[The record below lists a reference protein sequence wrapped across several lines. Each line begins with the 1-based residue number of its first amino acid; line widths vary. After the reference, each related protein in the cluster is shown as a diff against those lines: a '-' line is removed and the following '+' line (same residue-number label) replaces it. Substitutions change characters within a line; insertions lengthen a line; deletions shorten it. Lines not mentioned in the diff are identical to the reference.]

1 MILAEVCEFIV
12 DTEHKTAPYIESGIP
27 SVRTPNVGKGRLILD
42 KDIKF
47 VDEPTFV
54 EWTKRAVPQKND
66 LIIAREA
73 PVGNVAIVEDIQVC
87 LGQRTVLARPNILTV
102 SPSFLCYYL
111 ISPKIQYKMLAG
123 SGGSTVSHLNMKDIR
138 NLDLE
143 TLPTLPTQHRI
154 SSILS
159 AYDDLIENNLKRIK
173 LLEEKAFLGYKVIVK
188 SEKLRKISVFDYA
201 EIMSGGTQSTTD
213 PNFWEGEIP
222 FFTPKDLA
230 SHSGYYLTDTERK
243 ITELGLEKCN
253 SRLFPRDTIFITAR
267 GTVGKIVLAKI
278 PSAISQSN
286 YAVTSRNGSLNYF
299 LFLALID
306 KIDHFKQLAVG
317 GIFDTIIVDTFRMIF
332 IDMPDERVIN
342 QYNIEITPA
351 FQLIDVL
358 QKHNTKLREA
368 RNILL
373 PRLMS
378 GEIEV

>member
-143 TLPTLPTQHRI
+143 TLPTLSTQCKI
-154 SSILS
+154 ASILS
-159 AYDDLIENNLKRIK
+159 TYDDLIENNLKRIK
-173 LLEEKAFLGYKVIVK
+173 LLEEKAFLDYKCINRDSHDVKAEKKKLKDVLDLKYGKALKADNRTIGKYPVFGSSGIVGSHESYLVDGPGIVVGRKGNVGSVFWSFDNFWVIDTAYYVE
-188 SEKLRKISVFDYA
+188 SKIS
-201 EIMSGGTQSTTD
+201 
-213 PNFWEGEIP
+213 
-222 FFTPKDLA
+222 L
-230 SHSGYYLTDTERK
+230 YYLYFNLKEQHFVNTDAAVPGLNRNIAFDNPIILPPINN
-243 ITELGLEKCN
+243 ITLFEN
-253 SRLFPRDTIFITAR
+253 SIKP
-267 GTVGKIVLAKI
+267 V
-278 PSAISQSN
+278 
-286 YAVTSRNGSLNYF
+286 
-299 LFLALID
+299 
-306 KIDHFKQLAVG
+306 
-317 GIFDTIIVDTFRMIF
+317 
-332 IDMPDERVIN
+332 
-342 QYNIEITPA
+342 
-351 FQLIDVL
+351 FQLMQNL
-358 QKHNTKLREA
+358 HKQNTKLCEA
-368 RNILL
+368 RDILL
-373 PRLMS
+373 PRLMG
-378 GEIEV
+378 GEIEG